1 MAENTPAA
9 ARAQMDKAIEDA
21 AEIADRL
28 KLSPRAPEDGEQQ
41 PSDDARRQL
50 TAHKATIKSLSEQ
63 VATAHNALRTLA
75 RAYADAVPGAAEP
88 GVAEQGCDDCSVEP
102 GERHRYAGCPG
113 NERAAARGQD
123 VFEGLLANVGRSL
136 ASAVDDA
143 ERAEAIEMLLD
154 GWYAAWPESAVTSP
168 SFPLAT
174 ELVRLLRPRPQS
186 DLTDRLAAALK
197 WLMRINAGEGV
208 PSATWDI
215 WETLLAEHA
224 AGAEPIERTASS
236 TTYEVLAAVLAERR
250 RQDAK
255 WGEQNHPDAHPD
267 ILGRLTDGAGEW
279 WGEPAEVARRLSE
292 YYEIPV
298 ASRARCNCRHE
309 ADHHGPTWVG
319 IAIEEMAE
327 VLEAAVS
334 DPATLRAEWVQLAAV
349 AVAAVEAI
357 DRRIENDTAEED
369 SRG

>member
-1 MAENTPAA
+1 MAE
-9 ARAQMDKAIEDA
+9 
-21 AEIADRL
+21 
-28 KLSPRAPEDGEQQ
+28 
-41 PSDDARRQL
+41 DARPEPGQDDEAAGLRQQL
-50 TAHKATIKSLSEQ
+50 ATHKATIKGLIEQ
-63 VATAHNALRTLA
+63 VATAHNALRALA

-102 GERHRYAGCPG
+102 GERHRYIGCPG

-123 VFEGLLANVGRSL
+123 VIEGLLANAGRSL

-143 ERAEAIEMLLD
+143 ERAEAVEMLLD
-154 GWYAAWPESAVTSP
+154 GWYAAWPDSAVTSP
-168 SFPLAT
+168 SYPLAT
-174 ELVRLLRPRPQS
+174 ELVRLLRPRPQG
-186 DLTDRLAAALK
+186 DLADRFAAALK
-197 WLMRINAGEGV
+197 RLMRLNGGEGV
-208 PSATWDI
+208 PSATWDV
-215 WETLLAEHA
+215 WVTLLAEHA
-224 AGAEPIERTASS
+224 ASAGPIE
-236 TTYEVLAAVLAERR
+236 TTFPGTIYEVLAEVLAERR
-250 RQDAK
+250 RQDVK

-298 ASRARCNCRHE
+298 ASRARYNCRHE
-309 ADHHGPTWVG
+309 AGHHGPTWVG

-357 DRRIENDTAEED
+357 DRRIENDTTEED